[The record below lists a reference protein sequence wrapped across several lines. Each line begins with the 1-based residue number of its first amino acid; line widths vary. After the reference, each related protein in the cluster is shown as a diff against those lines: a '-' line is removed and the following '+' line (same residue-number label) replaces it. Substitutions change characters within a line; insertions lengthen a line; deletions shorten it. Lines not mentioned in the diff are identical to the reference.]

1 LEEGGLNVTDNH
13 AERSSHP
20 EATESASGSP
30 GSHTSHT
37 AASEQ
42 SIWPVVLA
50 LGVLIAAIGLLA
62 WTPIAVLGVAVVVIG
77 IVGWLWQPWETA

>member
-1 LEEGGLNVTDNH
+1 VYALNVTDNH
-13 AERSSHP
+13 AAGEAHP
-20 EATESASGSP
+20 GEAAGSGASP
-30 GSHTSHT
+30 GDHASHS
-37 AASEQ
+37 AASEH

-62 WTPIAVLGVAVVVIG
+62 WTPIAVLGAVIVVSG